1 MTVITIHRDFGA
13 QENKICH
20 CFHFPPIYLPWS
32 GRTRCYDLSF
42 LNIDFNDKSEPVH
55 AYGQWLYLRDIIS
68 SGGNSLKEMLEEHF
82 ANSLLKENLN
92 QLIRK
97 CVLAYD
103 FQEIVN

>member
-1 MTVITIHRDFGA
+1 
-13 QENKICH
+13 
-20 CFHFPPIYLPWS
+20 
-32 GRTRCYDLSF
+32 
-42 LNIDFNDKSEPVH
+42 
-55 AYGQWLYLRDIIS
+55 
-68 SGGNSLKEMLEEHF
+68 MLEEHF